1 MKQVTIF
8 TDGACSYNPGPGGWA
23 CILIYGEHKKELS
36 GYMPETTNNRME
48 IFAVIQGLRALKE
61 PCSVSVYSDSAYVI
75 NAFKQGW
82 IDRWQRSGWKTSTR
96 KSVENQ
102 DLWNQLLIVMQKHTL
117 SWNKVAGHSD
127 VELNERCDR
136 LARSQI
142 EQHIRQ
148 NKVMDKQNLSSTEEP

>member
-23 CILIYGEHKKELS
+23 CILIYGGHQKEIS

-61 PCSVSVYSDSAYVI
+61 PCSVSVFSDSAYVI

-82 IDRWQRSGWKTSTR
+82 IDRWQRSGWKTAA
-96 KSVENQ
+96 KKPVENQ
-102 DLWNQLLIVMQKHTL
+102 DLWNQLLIVMQKHQL

-127 VELNERCDR
+127 VELNERCDQ
-136 LARSQI
+136 LARGQV
-142 EQHIRQ
+142 EQYIRQ
-148 NKVMDKQNLSSTEEP
+148 SKTQDFVPLGKE

>member
-96 KSVENQ
+96 KSVEDQ